1 MNPKAEKCNE
11 NKMHTINWLK
21 IENLEVCEITNR
33 VLSGAIYAD
42 TCVSRWGVVWL
53 LEIVT

>member
-21 IENLEVCEITNR
+21 IENLEECEITNR